1 MLPSFSHSSPIPS
14 NGPPPGPFLGARPLH
29 GIGGT
34 AATVQHLRL
43 RLDGIFA
50 GGAARVGLA
59 PGVVLPEVLPSD
71 LKAAIDSQ
79 SFRMVG

>member
-1 MLPSFSHSSPIPS
+1 MLPSFSHPSPIATD
-14 NGPPPGPFLGARPLH
+14 PPPGPFLGALLR
-29 GIGGT
+29 IGRT

-59 PGVVLPEVLPSD
+59 PGVVLPEVLPPLD
-71 LKAAIDSQ
+71 LLESHRFPEF
-79 SFRMVG
+79 SVS